1 MLSFTYI
8 NNFSFFLIAPLLQHS
23 QIFTYLLL
31 LLLLLLFASL
41 TLPSFV
47 VSPSFSSPSLL
58 SLLFFSY
65 CPPPPPPSL
74 IFSLISL
81 YFALFSPLLSL
92 LGPSLMMTRLKEI
105 VPDIRV
111 MEAHGQHT
119 DLEDRI
125 DYFSSGQV

>member
-8 NNFSFFLIAPLLQHS
+8 NNFTLFSHRSSSTAFSNFHLPPSPPFIYLSYSSLFCRLSVLFLPFSFKFSFFL
-23 QIFTYLLL
+23 
-31 LLLLLLFASL
+31 LF
-41 TLPSFV
+41 
-47 VSPSFSSPSLL
+47 
-58 SLLFFSY
+58 
-65 CPPPPPPSL
+65 PPPPSL
-74 IFSLISL
+74 IFSLFPL
-81 YFALFSPLLSL
+81 YFSLFSPLLSL
-92 LGPSLMMTRLKEI
+92 LVPSLMMTRLKEI

>member
-8 NNFSFFLIAPLLQHS
+8 NNFTLFSHRSSSTAFSNFHLPPSSPFIYLSYSSLFCRLSVLFLPFSFKFSFFL
-23 QIFTYLLL
+23 
-31 LLLLLLFASL
+31 LF
-41 TLPSFV
+41 
-47 VSPSFSSPSLL
+47 
-58 SLLFFSY
+58 
-65 CPPPPPPSL
+65 PPPPSL

-92 LGPSLMMTRLKEI
+92 LVPSLMMTRLKEI